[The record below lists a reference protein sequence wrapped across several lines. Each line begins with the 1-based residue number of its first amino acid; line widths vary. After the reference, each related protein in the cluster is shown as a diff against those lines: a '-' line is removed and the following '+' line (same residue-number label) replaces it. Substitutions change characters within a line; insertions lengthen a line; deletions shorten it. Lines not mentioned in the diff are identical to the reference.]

1 MHKGPNPKEGATM
14 GKRKFLLPWTLL
26 GVTALALGLVTAG
39 LARSISAADAG
50 SQIYRQLDLFEEV
63 LQYVRSDYVDRPDNA
78 KLIKGAINGMLSE
91 LDPHSSY
98 MDPEQFRDM
107 QVEETGEFGGLGLEV
122 TMEDGVVKVIAP
134 VEGTP
139 AAKAGIQSG
148 DLITAINGKN
158 IQDLTLEDAVE
169 KLRGRVHTPVMITI
183 TRKGLE
189 KPFDVKIVRD
199 TIHIVPVKYDAED
212 GVGYIRITSFNDQA
226 AGDLRAAIEDLS
238 KKIGPKLKGYVIDL
252 RNDPGGLLDQA
263 ILVSNTVLDHGE
275 IVSIKGRHPDQTRVY
290 NAHPGDL
297 TKGAKLVVLING
309 GSASA
314 SEIVA
319 GALKDNHRATI
330 VGTRSFGKGS
340 VQTIVPLP
348 NKGALRLTTARYFT
362 PSGRSIQAEG
372 IEPDVVIAEQ
382 VPPELKDKIAA
393 EDVTSEAS
401 LPHHLKNENSVGR
414 KDTEHKEQFGSATYV
429 NPDKQKDAQL
439 LYALGLLQG
448 KTVSVDTV
456 NEKAEAN

>member
-1 MHKGPNPKEGATM
+1 MHKEPTPKESTTM
-14 GKRKFLLPWTLL
+14 EKRKYLLLWALL
-26 GVTALALGLVTAG
+26 GVTSLAVGSVTAD
-39 LARSISAADAG
+39 LARSSTAADTG

-63 LQYVRSDYVDRPDNA
+63 LQYVRSDYVDKPDTA
-78 KLIKGAINGMLSE
+78 KLIKGAINGMLSK

-98 MDPEQFRDM
+98 MDPQQFRDM

-122 TMEDGVVKVIAP
+122 TMEDGMVKVIAP

-139 AAKAGIQSG
+139 AAEAGLQSG
-148 DLITAINGKN
+148 DLITAINGKD

-169 KLRGRVHTPVMITI
+169 KLRGRVHTPVTITI

-189 KPFDVKIVRD
+189 KPVDVKIVRD
-199 TIHIVPVKYDAED
+199 IIHIIPVKYDAE
-212 GVGYIRITSFNDQA
+212 GSVGYIRITSFNDQA
-226 AGDLRAAIEDLS
+226 ASDLRAAIEDLS
-238 KKIGPKLKGYVIDL
+238 KKVGPKLKGYVIDL

-263 ILVSNTVLDHGE
+263 ILVSNTFLDHGE

-319 GALKDNHRATI
+319 GALKDNRRATI

-340 VQTIVPLP
+340 VQTIIPLP

-372 IEPDVVIAEQ
+372 IEPDFVVAEQ
-382 VPPELKDKIAA
+382 IPADIKDKIAA
-393 EDVTSEAS
+393 ENVVSEAG
-401 LPHHLKNENSVGR
+401 LPHHLKNENSVGGN
-414 KDTEHKEQFGSATYV
+414 DTEHKEQFGSATYV
-429 NPDKQKDAQL
+429 NPEKQKDAQL

-448 KTVSVDTV
+448 KTVSIDAAK
-456 NEKAEAN
+456 EKAEVN